1 MDFIRYQE
9 NTMFL
14 AKVCYHGQFF
24 LSPDTTTWIM
34 WTTED
39 IEFNIIIYDITF
51 QLLKINFKMPV
62 NLNKT
67 ILNQLAI
74 IQANRTS
81 KRWINWCVD
90 KDSIVFFGKRLN
102 SC

>member
-14 AKVCYHGQFF
+14 AKVCYLGQFF
-24 LSPDTTTWIM
+24 LSPDTPTWIM

-39 IEFNIIIYDITF
+39 IEFYIIVYNITF

-74 IQANRTS
+74 IQADRTS
-81 KRWINWCVD
+81 KRRINWCINEN
-90 KDSIVFFGKRLN
+90 SIAFFRKGLN